1 MATGSVLAEEL
12 EVYRRRTPRSAALR
26 EASRAVLP
34 GGNNRSSIFLQPYP
48 VYVTEGSGCRLTD
61 LDGNAYIDFG
71 NNYTAAI
78 LGHAHP
84 AVVAALTAQ
93 ARRGASFAAPT
104 AAEVTLARLLCERV
118 PGLEQV
124 RFTNSG
130 TEATLM
136 ACRAARAF
144 TGKFAIAKFEGGYHG
159 SHEHAEVSVAP
170 ALDRA
175 GPPDAP
181 IAVPSNPA
189 IPEGVVRDVL
199 VLPYNNAEASVR
211 LIRAN
216 RDRLAAVIVEP
227 ILGAAGMIPARSEF
241 LRDLRG
247 VTEECGTLL
256 IFDEVISFRVGPGGA
271 QGLAG
276 IRPDLTTLGKIIGGG
291 LPVGAFGG
299 RADIMA
305 LFDPSGGSPRVA
317 HAGTFNGNPMTLEA
331 GGATLREL
339 TPGVYE
345 RLGALGHRLRL
356 GAQKALEEAGLTG
369 CVTGLESLFSLH
381 FATAPVTDYR
391 AAARGDREALHAAV
405 VMLLNR
411 GIMLVPKGSGCLS
424 TPMGEAEVDAFLAAF
439 REVCGLLAT
448 G

>member
-26 EASRAVLP
+26 EAARAVLP

-48 VYVTEGSGCRLTD
+48 VYVTEGSGFRLTD

-118 PGLEQV
+118 PSLEQV

-144 TGKFAIAKFEGGYHG
+144 TGRSAIAKFEGGYHG

-170 ALDRA
+170 SLDRA

-181 IAVPSNPA
+181 AAVPSNAA
-189 IPEGVVRDVL
+189 IPEGVLRDVL

-211 LIRAN
+211 LIQAN
-216 RDRLAAVIVEP
+216 RDRLAGVIVEP
-227 ILGAAGMIPARSEF
+227 VLGAAGMIPAKPEF
-241 LRDLRG
+241 LRALRG
-247 VTEECGTLL
+247 VTEECGILL

-271 QGLAG
+271 QGLTG
-276 IRPDLTTLGKIIGGG
+276 IRPDLTTLGKVIGGG

-305 LFDPSGGSPRVA
+305 LFDPSEGSPRVA

-331 GGATLREL
+331 GAATLREL
-339 TPGVYE
+339 TPALYE

-356 GAQKALEEAGLTG
+356 GAQKALEEAGLTA
-369 CVTGLESLFSLH
+369 CVTGIESLFSLH
-381 FATAPVTDYR
+381 FAPPPVTDYR
-391 AAARGDREALHAAV
+391 AAARGDREDLHAAV

-411 GIMLVPKGSGCLS
+411 GIMLVPKGSGCIS
-424 TPMGEAEVDAFLAAF
+424 TPMGEAEVDTFLAAF
-439 REVCGLLAT
+439 REVCGLLAA